1 MPCFCAVDLKWNLAL
16 PLPMSPVEQR
26 MVGGSMN
33 LEGLRQSELGK
44 TIPREWRIVSREQRF
59 MGWAKNPKFHDKAR
73 QESKWAA
80 HNKRGWKEEGDDR
93 IGAHTAIHL
102 VYNTRTLIG
111 LELKIF
117 YSTIWNFIKLL
128 EGWKRLRRL
137 HIQDIC
143 QLFACLISPRPAHR
157 VCFCKF
163 LFWSRNTLLC
173 QMERGVAVA
182 IWLHAAIRKLGAAA
196 PLYLFQRHSCLW
208 LRVSAI
214 SLAAS
219 KMCSGPPLGAD

>member
-1 MPCFCAVDLKWNLAL
+1 MDCSQQAG
-16 PLPMSPVEQR
+16 VER
-26 MVGGSMN
+26 
-33 LEGLRQSELGK
+33 
-44 TIPREWRIVSREQRF
+44 
-59 MGWAKNPKFHDKAR
+59 
-73 QESKWAA
+73 
-80 HNKRGWKEEGDDR
+80 RGRDR

-173 QMERGVAVA
+173 QMEHGVAVA
-182 IWLHAAIRKLGAAA
+182 IWLHAATRKLGAAA

>member
-1 MPCFCAVDLKWNLAL
+1 MKGFDRVNWGELFPENEAENRDSWDGQITPNSMIKPGKSLSGLL
-16 PLPMSPVEQR
+16 TTSGVER
-26 MVGGSMN
+26 
-33 LEGLRQSELGK
+33 
-44 TIPREWRIVSREQRF
+44 
-59 MGWAKNPKFHDKAR
+59 
-73 QESKWAA
+73 
-80 HNKRGWKEEGDDR
+80 RGRDR
-93 IGAHTAIHL
+93 IGEHTAIHL

-182 IWLHAAIRKLGAAA
+182 I
-196 PLYLFQRHSCLW
+196 
-208 LRVSAI
+208 
-214 SLAAS
+214 
-219 KMCSGPPLGAD
+219 